1 MYLVRIPKASENLE
15 AATIGKWLKAEGD
28 AVAEGEPV
36 VEVLTDKADFAIEA
50 ERAGQVRRIVAPEK
64 STLPVGYIIAVIA
77 DNSEP
82 LPDIDAENRSICQA
96 AAAAPAKPDKTG
108 PAARSALSGRKI
120 AATPAARRIARERGV
135 DLAAVAAALDKT
147 GVLTAED
154 VEAYLA
160 RGA

>member
-64 STLPVGYIIAVIA
+64 STVPVGYIIAVIA

-108 PAARSALSGRKI
+108 TARPALSGRKI